1 MKHTLKIEN
10 LHVEAEGK
18 KILKG
23 INLEVKSGEI
33 HAIMGPNGSGKS
45 TLCNA
50 IMGHPRYTIT
60 KGKVTLNGKNI
71 LKLDTNKRANL
82 GLFLSFQHPTEI
94 AGVPFSSFLRLA
106 KNANLKANQRS
117 RRRRGKKDLIRP
129 VEFLGKM
136 KETAQLLDMNEKL
149 IERSVNEGFSGGEK
163 KKAEIA
169 QMAILEPNIA
179 MLDEI
184 DSGLDIDA
192 LKTIAKGIKKVHKNT
207 NLGLMLITHYQ
218 RILDHITPNYV
229 HIIKNGEIVKSGT
242 ASLALE
248 LEKKGYKAF

>member
-1 MKHTLKIEN
+1 MKHILKIEN
-10 LHVEAEGK
+10 LHVEAERK
-18 KILKG
+18 EILKG
-23 INLEVKSGEI
+23 INLEIKSGEI

-71 LKLDTNKRANL
+71 LKLDTNKRAHL

-94 AGVPFSSFLRLA
+94 AGVPFNNFLRLA
-106 KNANLKANQRS
+106 KNANLKANQ
-117 RRRRGKKDLIRP
+117 KELIRP
-129 VEFLGKM
+129 IEFLEKM
-136 KETAQLLDMNEKL
+136 KETAKSLDMNEKL
-149 IERSVNEGFSGGEK
+149 IERSINEGFSGGEK

-179 MLDEI
+179 LLDEI

-207 NLGLMLITHYQ
+207 NLGLILITHYQ
-218 RILDHITPNYV
+218 RILDYITPNYV
-229 HIIKNGEIVKSGT
+229 HIIKKGIIVKSGT
-242 ASLALE
+242 KALAQE
-248 LEKKGYKAF
+248 LEKKGYKAY

>member
-1 MKHTLKIEN
+1 MKHILKIEN
-10 LHVEAEGK
+10 LHVEAERK
-18 KILKG
+18 EILKG
-23 INLEVKSGEI
+23 INLEIKSGEI

-71 LKLDTNKRANL
+71 LKLDTNKRAHL

-94 AGVPFSSFLRLA
+94 AGVPFNNFLRLA
-106 KNANLKANQRS
+106 KNANLKANQ
-117 RRRRGKKDLIRP
+117 KELIRP
-129 VEFLGKM
+129 IEFLEKM
-136 KETAQLLDMNEKL
+136 KETAKSLDMNEKL
-149 IERSVNEGFSGGEK
+149 IERSINEGFSGGEK

-179 MLDEI
+179 LLDEI

-192 LKTIAKGIKKVHKNT
+192 LKTIAKGIKKIHKNT
-207 NLGLMLITHYQ
+207 NLGL
-218 RILDHITPNYV
+218 
-229 HIIKNGEIVKSGT
+229 
-242 ASLALE
+242 
-248 LEKKGYKAF
+248 

>member
-18 KILKG
+18 TILKG

-71 LKLDTNKRANL
+71 LKLDTNKKANL

-94 AGVPFSSFLRLA
+94 SGVPFSSFLRLA
-106 KNANLKANQRS
+106 KNANLKAN
-117 RRRRGKKDLIRP
+117 KKDLIRP
-129 VEFLGKM
+129 IEFLGNLKQ
-136 KETAQLLDMNEKL
+136 TAKLLDMNEKL

-192 LKTIAKGIKKVHKNT
+192 LKTIAKGIRKIHKNT

-218 RILDHITPNYV
+218 RILDHVTPNYV
-229 HIIKNGEIVKSGT
+229 HIIKKGEIVKSGT
-242 ASLALE
+242 KALALE
-248 LEKKGYKAF
+248 LEKKGYKAY